1 MMTTKTARYASKWA
15 TLGALFLSA
24 TAQSQDVCSGT
35 DAIAG
40 TVNSVLEAGARVFV
54 LTSNTPDH
62 NGGGGLYISCN
73 DGDSWHKHPMIGE
86 GGNALIADPIDATT
100 IYAAIGGGFVYVS
113 RDAGA
118 SWASK
123 RPVET
128 GNISVTALATRSGGQ
143 VLVGMETGQLLES
156 IDYGVTWISISESL
170 PVEPVHAIL
179 ADAGNSNR
187 LLVAVGNDGVHQ
199 SLDGGQFFSRG
210 SFAVS
215 IMPPAYW
222 DVRAM
227 TFAPGD
233 TSIVIVGDSS
243 GLFQSADGGSV
254 FSGMGAVG
262 SVVDT
267 RFGSLDTNTL
277 FVVSEFDGLLRS
289 VDGGQSFTTLKPD
302 LPRSTDWFR
311 RAAQLKSG
319 RLLIGT
325 TVEGVYKT
333 DDDGASWQVAGIEPP
348 SPPAPPPP
356 ADVTANLSITI
367 ENLNGSAAIEAGGK
381 ARFRFVVKN
390 NGPDV
395 STNTYVRFEWVRPNV
410 NGGTS
415 SKALELS
422 STNGGC
428 AVGPDVETGC
438 TFGTLDVGQSVTI
451 EFSGTTTTEYIG
463 AHSVTA
469 TASNAE
475 GAYSSANGNVSTK
488 KSIACF
494 GDCNDSSTGGGGS
507 FGVMLLAILML
518 LAGRRLSVR
527 QPGGRKSARAH
538 FVHSDSL
545 RKLIRTRQ

>member
-1 MMTTKTARYASKWA
+1 MWA

-35 DAIAG
+35 DAVAG

-54 LTSNTPDH
+54 LTSDTADH
-62 NGGGGLYISCN
+62 IGGGGLYISCD
-73 DGDSWHKHPMIGE
+73 DGDSWHKHPLIGE
-86 GGNALIADPIDATT
+86 VGTALMADPIDATT
-100 IYAAIGGGFVYVS
+100 IYAAVGGGFVYVS

-118 SWASK
+118 SWAAK

-128 GNISVTALATRSGGQ
+128 GNISVTAFATRSGGQ
-143 VLVGMETGQLLES
+143 VLVGMGTGGLLES
-156 IDYGVTWISISESL
+156 IDYGDTWTLISDSL
-170 PVEPVHAIL
+170 PAETIHAIL

-199 SLDGGQFFSRG
+199 SLDGGQSFSRG
-210 SFAVS
+210 SFAGS

-227 TFAPGD
+227 TFAPAD

-262 SVVDT
+262 SVVDI

-277 FVVSEFDGLLRS
+277 FVVSKFGGLLRS
-289 VDGGQSFTTLKPD
+289 VDGGQSFTTLKPE
-302 LPRSTDWFR
+302 LPLSTDWFR
-311 RAAQLKSG
+311 SAAQLKSG

-325 TVEGVYKT
+325 AFEGVYKS
-333 DDDGASWQVAGIEPP
+333 DDDGATWQIAGMEAPL
-348 SPPAPPPP
+348 PPAPPPP
-356 ADVTANLSITI
+356 ADVTAKLSITI

-381 ARFRFVVKN
+381 ARFRVVVKN

-395 STNTYVRFEWVRPNV
+395 STDTFVRFNWVRPNV
-410 NGGTS
+410 NGGTE

-422 STNGGC
+422 STNGSC

-438 TFGTLDVGQSVTI
+438 MFGTLDVSQSVTI
-451 EFSGTTTTEYIG
+451 EFSGTTTTAYIG
-463 AHSVTA
+463 THSITA

-475 GAYSSANGNVSTK
+475 GAFSSANGSVSTK

-507 FGVMLLAILML
+507 FGLVLLAILML
-518 LAGRRLSVR
+518 LAGRHRR
-527 QPGGRKSARAH
+527 
-538 FVHSDSL
+538 
-545 RKLIRTRQ
+545 